1 MENLVARIDAAR
13 AVRGE
18 RPSRGEEG
26 LRRTRLVGQ
35 GEAVPRGDL
44 SAVNL
49 DLSGRVALVTG
60 AARGVGARIAARF
73 AEHGALVHAADIE
86 ASAKPCLD
94 VRDRAGVRRAVEQIE
109 RESGGLDVLVNNAGL
124 LANGPFDATT
134 GEAWDDLVAVNLT
147 GLYNCVQAAVPAMR
161 RRGRGCIINIA
172 SVSHEK
178 GGGAFGNVW
187 YGATKAGVVAMT
199 KGLGRELGPLGI
211 RVNAIAP
218 AVVATDMVRKLLTP
232 EMRERIVARIPL
244 GRLAEEDDVARLA
257 VFLASDWSDFITGE
271 TIAVD
276 GGFLR
281 T

>member
-1 MENLVARIDAAR
+1 
-13 AVRGE
+13 
-18 RPSRGEEG
+18 
-26 LRRTRLVGQ
+26 
-35 GEAVPRGDL
+35 
-44 SAVNL
+44 VNL
-49 DLSGRVALVTG
+49 DLKGRVALVTG

-73 AEHGALVHAADIE
+73 AEHGAVVYAADIDE
-86 ASAKPCLD
+86 RAALRMD
-94 VRDRAGVRRAVEQIE
+94 VRDRAAIGAAVARIEQD
-109 RESGGLDVLVNNAGL
+109 SGGLDVLVNNAAL
-124 LANGPFDATT
+124 LANGPFDSTSGA
-134 GEAWDDLVAVNLT
+134 AWDDLVAVNLT
-147 GLYNCVQAAVPAMR
+147 GVYNCVQAAVPAMR
-161 RRGRGCIINIA
+161 RRGRGSIINIA

-199 KGLGRELGPLGI
+199 KGLGRELGPFGI

-218 AVVATDMVRKLLTP
+218 AVVETDMVRSLLTP
-232 EMRERIVARIPL
+232 EARERIVARIPL

-257 VFLASDWSDFITGE
+257 VFLACAWSDFITGE

>member
-1 MENLVARIDAAR
+1 
-13 AVRGE
+13 
-18 RPSRGEEG
+18 
-26 LRRTRLVGQ
+26 
-35 GEAVPRGDL
+35 
-44 SAVNL
+44 VNL
-49 DLSGRVALVTG
+49 DLKGRVALVTG
-60 AARGVGARIAARF
+60 AARGVGARIAARL
-73 AEHGALVHAADIE
+73 AEHGALVYATDVDE
-86 ASAKPCLD
+86 RASFRMD
-94 VRDRAGVRRAVEQIE
+94 VRDRAAVGAAVERIE
-109 RESGGLDVLVNNAGL
+109 REGGGLDILVNNAGL
-124 LANGPFDATT
+124 LASGPFDSTT
-134 GEAWDDLVAVNLT
+134 GEAWDSLVAVNLT
-147 GLYNCVQAAVPAMR
+147 GIYNCVQAAVPAMR
-161 RRGRGCIINIA
+161 RRGKGAIINIA

-187 YGATKAGVVAMT
+187 YGTTKAGVVAMT

-218 AVVATDMVRKLLTP
+218 AVVATDMVRSLLTP

-276 GGFLR
+276 GGFLL